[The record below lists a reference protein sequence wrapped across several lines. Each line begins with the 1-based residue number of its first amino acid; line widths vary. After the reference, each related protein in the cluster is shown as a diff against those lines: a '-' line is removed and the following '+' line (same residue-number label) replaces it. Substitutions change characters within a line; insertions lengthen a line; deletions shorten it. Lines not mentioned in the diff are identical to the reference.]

1 MPQVIPDV
9 NQQINQFIQDVRN
22 NIEGSAWNI
31 SSSSDE
37 IMMDISDESD
47 LQIDSNN
54 LNVISGNSQ
63 VTDRQTAHADGG
75 ETLGHV
81 TQQPRNQP
89 KIMTLEKEA
98 AAVIRDAER
107 SKAKLYEVPGKSVNF
122 VTDTAMMIRIIK

>member
-1 MPQVIPDV
+1 MCEQDNNDRASKVTVYRKAVPQVIPDV

-22 NIEGSAWNI
+22 NIEGSARNI

-63 VTDRQTAHADGG
+63 VTDWPMLMEGRLWDMLLSNQ
-75 ETLGHV
+75 ETNL
-81 TQQPRNQP
+81 R
-89 KIMTLEKEA
+89 
-98 AAVIRDAER
+98 
-107 SKAKLYEVPGKSVNF
+107 
-122 VTDTAMMIRIIK
+122 